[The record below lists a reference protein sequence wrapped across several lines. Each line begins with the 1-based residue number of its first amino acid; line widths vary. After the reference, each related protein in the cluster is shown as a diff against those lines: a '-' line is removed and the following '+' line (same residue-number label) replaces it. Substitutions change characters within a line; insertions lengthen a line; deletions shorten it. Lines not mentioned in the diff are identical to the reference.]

1 MRLYDRGLLL
11 TESPLSSTSVEESD
25 DSAEFSSDRP
35 SDGEDIDDSDKVIL
49 LI

>member
-25 DSAEFSSDRP
+25 DSAEFSSSDGP
-35 SDGEDIDDSDKVIL
+35 SDGEDIDDSDKVI
-49 LI
+49 